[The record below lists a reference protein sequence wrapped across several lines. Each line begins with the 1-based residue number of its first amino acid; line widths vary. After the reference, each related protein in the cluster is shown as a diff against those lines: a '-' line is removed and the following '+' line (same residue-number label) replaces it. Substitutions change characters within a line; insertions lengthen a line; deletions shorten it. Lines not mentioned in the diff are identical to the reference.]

1 MKYKLIILLFFVS
14 NSAFGQFFDTEK
26 GFETTDKKEVTD
38 TIQTILPQKVPYS
51 LVDSI
56 VAHGKSF
63 MGVPYHYG
71 GTTPAAFDCSGFTQ
85 YVYRDFGYFL
95 PRTATAQYLANTH
108 IDRADLRKGDL
119 VFFEGRKRTGKIGHV
134 GMMVSDSLENGNFN
148 FIHASV
154 NRGVIVTFSGKE
166 YYTQRYLSA
175 CRIVGA
181 DTVRTPR
188 KNIVLKPAATSQT
201 LQSTENKYHTVKK
214 GESLYSISKKYGKTV
229 AQLKSL
235 NGLASDNLK
244 IGQRLLIT
252 KGVKK
257 VDASTSLS
265 NHTSTSLSNHT
276 STSLS
281 NHTSTSLSNHTS
293 TSLSN
298 QTDNDGNESVV
309 EYIVKAGDTLYS
321 ISKRFST
328 TVEKI
333 KQDNNLIDNNLKIN
347 QKLIIKR

>member
-134 GMMVSDSLENGNFN
+134 GMVVSDSLENGNFN
-148 FIHASV
+148 FMHASIHK
-154 NRGVIVTFSGKE
+154 GVTITPSSKD
-166 YYTQRYLSA
+166 YYTLRFLAA
-175 CRIVGA
+175 CRIVN
-181 DTVRTPR
+181 DSIHIPR
-188 KNIVLKPAATSQT
+188 KNLVLKTAANLQNSQ
-201 LQSTENKYHTVKK
+201 LSENRYHIVKK
-214 GESLYSISKKYGKTV
+214 GESLYIIAKKYGKTV
-229 AQLKSL
+229 QQLKQL
-235 NGLASDNLK
+235 NGLSGNNLK
-244 IGQRLLIT
+244 IGQRLLIN
-252 KGVKK
+252 KGIKK
-257 VDASTSLS
+257 VENVSTEPQSPEKQEILKQVQNDDAVFISP
-265 NHTSTSLSNHT
+265 N
-276 STSLS
+276 
-281 NHTSTSLSNHTS
+281 
-293 TSLSN
+293 N
-298 QTDNDGNESVV
+298 QNTTD
-309 EYIVKAGDTLYS
+309 YIVKQGDTLYK
-321 ISKRFST
+321 ISKQFNVS
-328 TVEKI
+328 VEKI
-333 KQDNNLIDNNLKIN
+333 KQINNLTNDNLKIN
-347 QKLIIKR
+347 QKLIIRE